1 MIALAL
7 GLLLTTVPAAQNLSD
22 ADDLE
27 RRSALHI
34 LREFERVGRRAPTQ
48 DKALTEAARQLARGA
63 LTHSPIG
70 APDLLTL
77 TSAVSDAG
85 AADPSPY
92 SLVIRASVPSHAVET
107 FLDRKDFN
115 NEPATHFGVG
125 VRSQGGRTAL
135 VVLLANRKATLQPFP
150 RTFPKPESRVL
161 CGELTPPLEDARVFV
176 TRPDGKVEPVS
187 LTRESGQSFCTRLA
201 FTHSG
206 TYTVEVVASGRGGPE
221 VAALFLVDV
230 GTQARTRERE
240 PVAEPSTLS
249 EARAQILERI
259 NALRRAHGQA
269 MMTRDETLEQVAQAY
284 SERMAREGFFAHVAP
299 DGSTLRTRL
308 ARTRASAYPSVGEN
322 LGMADGPLAAHFGIE
337 HSPGHR
343 KNLLDARFRLAGI
356 GIAWKEQDGRRLAIV
371 TEVYAAGSPS
381 TPSFSARPLDEAY
394 ATLARHRSEKKLP
407 PMERSEVLEQIAMQV
422 VRRAK
427 ALDQPSAKLPDY
439 RAHERVFAALP
450 DARTATVDFYVVSD
464 PNALPASAGLG
475 TATNNWLGIGLVK
488 GDSPKYGRDQ
498 YWVAVI
504 YAAVR

>member
-7 GLLLTTVPAAQNLSD
+7 GLLLTAAPASQDDSD
-22 ADDLE
+22 AGME
-27 RRSALHI
+27 RRSALHV

-63 LTHSPIG
+63 LTHSPSG

-92 SLVIRASVPSHAVET
+92 SLVIRASVPRHTVET
-107 FLDRKDFN
+107 FLTRQDFN
-115 NEPATHFGVG
+115 DEPATHFGVG

-135 VVLLANRKATLQPFP
+135 VMLLANRKAVLQPFP
-150 RTFPKPESRVL
+150 RTFPKPEARVL
-161 CGELTPPLEDARVFV
+161 CGELTPPLADARVFV
-176 TRPDGKVEPVS
+176 TRPDGKVESVP
-187 LTRESGQSFCTRLA
+187 LTRESGPSFCSRLA
-201 FTHSG
+201 FAAPG

-221 VAALFLVDV
+221 VASLFLVHV
-230 GTQARTRERE
+230 GSQARTRERE

-249 EARAQILERI
+249 EARAHILERI

-269 MMTRDETLEQVAQAY
+269 MLTRDETLEQVAQAY

-308 ARTRASAYPSVGEN
+308 SRTGSAYPSVGEN
-322 LGMADGPLAAHFGIE
+322 LGMAAGPLAAHFGIE

-343 KNLLDARFRLAGI
+343 KNLLDARFRHAGI
-356 GIAWKEQDGRRLAIV
+356 GIAWKEQEGRRLAIL
-371 TEVYAAGSPS
+371 TEVYAARAPSAPSP
-381 TPSFSARPLDEAY
+381 SARPLDEAY

-407 PMERSEVLEQIAMQV
+407 PLERSEVLEQIAMQL

-427 ALDQPSAKLPDY
+427 ALDQPSAEVPDY

-464 PNALPASAGLG
+464 PNALPASTGLG
-475 TATNNWLGIGLVK
+475 TATNNRLGIGLVR